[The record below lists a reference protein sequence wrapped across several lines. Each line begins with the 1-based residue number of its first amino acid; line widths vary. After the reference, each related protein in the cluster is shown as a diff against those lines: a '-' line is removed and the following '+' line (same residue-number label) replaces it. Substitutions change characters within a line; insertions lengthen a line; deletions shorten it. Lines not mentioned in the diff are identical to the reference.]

1 MNPIRLH
8 YALIFDTSGC
18 QDPELAV
25 KQFLEAAGFADREK
39 SVEVIR
45 GNYVVHYTVDGP
57 ETLTE
62 LRRALKH
69 MAKGLFSE
77 ATKAAIRNLK
87 ERPADFT
94 IEMHVRLPIYGLDD
108 A

>member
-1 MNPIRLH
+1 MKPILLH
-8 YALIFDTSGC
+8 YTLILDTSGC
-18 QDPELAV
+18 QDPALAV

-39 SVEVIR
+39 SVQVMR
-45 GNYVVHYTVDGP
+45 GNYVVRYTVDGP
-57 ETLTE
+57 ETLTG
-62 LRRALKH
+62 LRRALNH

-77 ATKAAIRNLK
+77 TTKAAIRNLK

-108 A
+108 T